1 MKPIMLI
8 GLYGRPDQR
17 QDLACQ
23 LLNLGLERIA
33 YAIAREE
40 NVVHYDMA
48 FLPERGDALDHFGE
62 VSMVVAHHLYYD
74 TLERSPYFYNRRNNE
89 IVDRADAAGVPLLVV
104 GDFPLRVRRED
115 KKLGPGLRLYLP
127 PSASDRSEGG
137 LRPQ

>member
-8 GLYGRPDQR
+8 GLYGTPDRR

-23 LLNLGLERIA
+23 LLDLGLERSA

-48 FLPERGDALDHFGE
+48 FSPERGDALDHFDE
-62 VSMVVAHHLYYD
+62 VSLVVAHHLYYD
-74 TLERSPYFYNRRNNE
+74 TPERSTY
-89 IVDRADAAGVPLLVV
+89 AAGVPLLVV
-104 GDFPLRVRRED
+104 GDFPMRARRED

-127 PSASDRSEGG
+127 PSASDRNESG
-137 LRPQ
+137 LRPK